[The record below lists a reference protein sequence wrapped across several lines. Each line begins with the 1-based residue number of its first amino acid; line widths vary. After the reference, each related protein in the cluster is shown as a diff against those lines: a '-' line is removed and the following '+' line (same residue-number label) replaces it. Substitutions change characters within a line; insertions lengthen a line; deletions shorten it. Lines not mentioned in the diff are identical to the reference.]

1 MSGIPLEA
9 LTQLLEVLDRL
20 EIQYMVSGSA
30 ASGIHGYARMTRD
43 VDMVA
48 RIGREDIEPLVE
60 QLESDFYVDGGQ
72 VREALERGRSFS
84 VIHFRSSFKFDIFPL
99 TSDPYQQVQFGRR
112 RFETSSL
119 FGPKPTE
126 FAVAAPEDVILSKL
140 RWYRQGGEVSE
151 QQWNDVLGVIAVQG
165 ERLDLGYLREWA
177 EHLRLGDLLE
187 QALAEQ
193 HEERN

>member
-9 LTQLLEVLDRL
+9 LTRLLEVLDRL
-20 EIQYMVSGSA
+20 EIQYMVSGSV
-30 ASGIHGYARMTRD
+30 ASGIHGHARMTRD

-72 VREALERGRSFS
+72 VRKALERGQSFN

-126 FAVAAPEDVILSKL
+126 FAVATPEDVILSKL
-140 RWYRQGGEVSE
+140 QWYRQGGEVSE

-165 ERLDLGYLREWA
+165 ERLDSGYLREWA